1 MSINV
6 NSATGKSGNWSDL
19 SQWRDHIGKQRTL
32 QNVDV
37 DSLPDAGSSSEPSSP
52 SFLRQSIV
60 FLVGRNS
67 RGKWVVRDQRGR
79 CGGLFVNRNEAL
91 KFARL
96 ENGNRLQ
103 AVIMVP
109 GTLELDLAP
118 HATTI
123 RREPGDGPAQQV
135 R

>member
-1 MSINV
+1 MSIDV

-19 SQWRDHIGKQRTL
+19 SQWRDHIGK
-32 QNVDV
+32 
-37 DSLPDAGSSSEPSSP
+37 SSSEPPSP

-67 RGKWVVRDQRGR
+67 RGKWVVQDQRGL

-96 ENGNRLQ
+96 ENGNGLE
-103 AVIMVP
+103 AVIIVP

-118 HATTI
+118 HATTT

>member
-6 NSATGKSGNWSDL
+6 NSTTGGSGNWSDL
-19 SQWRDHIGKQRTL
+19 SPWRDHIGK
-32 QNVDV
+32 
-37 DSLPDAGSSSEPSSP
+37 SSSEPPSP
-52 SFLRQSIV
+52 FLRQSIV

-96 ENGNRLQ
+96 ENGNRLE
-103 AVIMVP
+103 AVIIVP

-118 HATTI
+118 HATTT
-123 RREPGDGPAQQV
+123 RHEPGDGPAQQV